1 MLRFLFKAAHDPRFN
16 SDIIMNEIRLV
27 NANNY
32 GNGGLS
38 FIDRQI
44 YRYLLIPFT
53 KKALLQQEK
62 QFTWMERFIA
72 DGKPKPHW
80 GPGRDDAMN
89 LTKYF
94 MTSMK
99 EDNTCWSDRFPI
111 DLESWNSQ
119 RQRQS
124 RQTDVA

>member
-1 MLRFLFKAAHDPRFN
+1 MQAMLLFLFKAAHDPRFN

-27 NANNY
+27 SANNY

-44 YRYLLIPFT
+44 YHYVLIPFT

-62 QFTWMERFIA
+62 QFTWMERYIT
-72 DGKPKPHW
+72 GGHPKPDW
-80 GPGRDDAMN
+80 APGRDDAMN

-94 MTSMK
+94 MTSMP
-99 EDNTCWSDRFPI
+99 EDNTFGPTDFPSI
-111 DLESWNSQ
+111 WNLGIRSG
-119 RQRQS
+119 
-124 RQTDVA
+124 